1 MHRGLQAAC
10 PDGLGAAVDTRSL
23 HRIREIGKVLGLKN
37 YKTDLNYKTDK
48 LHWAQEIP
56 QAEEKKKKEKENQRL
71 GCVFVGGIIHTCPA
85 LPPLGSV
92 CLQAQVWGLS
102 EPNYS

>member
-56 QAEEKKKKEKENQRL
+56 QAEEKKKKRKRKSEAWV
-71 GCVFVGGIIHTCPA
+71 CVCGRYYTH
-85 LPPLGSV
+85 LPCSSSAG
-92 CLQAQVWGLS
+92 
-102 EPNYS
+102 

>member
-1 MHRGLQAAC
+1 MPRGLQAAG

-23 HRIREIGKVLGLKN
+23 IQDQREIEKVLGLKN

-48 LHWAQEIP
+48 LHQAQEIP
-56 QAEEKKKKEKENQRL
+56 QAGGKKKREKKIRGL
-71 GCVFVGGIIHTCPA
+71 GVCLWEVLYTPA
-85 LPPLGSV
+85 LLFL

-102 EPNYS
+102 EPNCS

>member
-10 PDGLGAAVDTRSL
+10 PDRLGAAVDTRSL

-56 QAEEKKKKEKENQRL
+56 QAEEKKKKKKKIRGL
-71 GCVFVGGIIHTCPA
+71 GVCLWEVLYTPA
-85 LPPLGSV
+85 LLFLRWVVSACRHRSG
-92 CLQAQVWGLS
+92 A
-102 EPNYS
+102 